1 MDEVYIGIP
10 GPSIATIRN
19 GAIVYSES
27 EFKIKDFGAIIS
39 MRMKQLDGPVLR
51 QWLNFEPK

>member
-39 MRMKQLDGPVLR
+39 MRLKQLDGPVLR
-51 QWLNFEPK
+51 Q